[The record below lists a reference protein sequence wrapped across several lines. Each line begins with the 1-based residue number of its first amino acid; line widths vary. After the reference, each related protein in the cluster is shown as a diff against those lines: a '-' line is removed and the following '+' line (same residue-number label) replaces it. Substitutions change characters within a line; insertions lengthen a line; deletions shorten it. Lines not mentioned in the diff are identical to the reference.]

1 MKVLIAEDDHENN
14 LFLKNLL
21 FRWGFDIVTAF
32 NGVDAWRILQEEDAA
47 QIAVL
52 DWMMPGMDGLEVC
65 GRIREREKGRDQYTY
80 VIMLTGRSDK
90 EDIVTGI
97 DAGADEYIVKP
108 FDKNELRARL
118 QTGQRII
125 ELQTALRVANKKLL
139 IMSRLDPLTGVLNRS
154 AILDDL
160 DLAMYRS
167 TRDKKS
173 LSISLVDIDNLKEM
187 NGRYG
192 RSAGDQILQDSVR
205 RINTCI
211 RRTDCLG
218 RFGGDELL
226 VIMPGVDFVT
236 GMASCHRIQN
246 AISEKKIV
254 IHEDSFPVT
263 VSQSLAVWDG
273 KASIEEF
280 IASAEHA
287 LLVTKPHGRNRV
299 EKADSCP

>member
-1 MKVLIAEDDHENN
+1 MKVLIAEDDPSA
-14 LFLKNLL
+14 NLL
-21 FRWGFDIVTAF
+21 LKRLLFSWGFSIITAF
-32 NGVDAWRILQEEDAA
+32 DGTKAWEILQEEDVP
-47 QIAVL
+47 QIAIL

-65 GRIREREKGRDQYTY
+65 SRIREREKGREQYTY

-97 DAGADEYIVKP
+97 DAGADDYIIKP
-108 FDKNELRARL
+108 FHKMELRARL

-125 ELQTALRVANKKLL
+125 ELQTACRTANKKLL
-139 IMSRLDPLTGVLNRS
+139 IMSRLDPLTGALSRS
-154 AILDDL
+154 AMLDDL

-167 TRDKKS
+167 KRDKKS
-173 LSISLVDIDNLKEM
+173 LSISLVDIDKLKEM
-187 NGRYG
+187 NERHG

-205 RINTCI
+205 KINACT

-226 VIMPGVDFVT
+226 VIMLGTDVDT
-236 GMASCHRIQN
+236 GMTICHRIKK
-246 AISEKKIV
+246 AIAEKKIV
-254 IHEDSFPVT
+254 INDQSFPVT

-287 LLVTKPHGRNRV
+287 LLVTKTHGRNRV
-299 EKADSCP
+299 TKADS